1 MHTPNSFEQFARGL
15 ANPESFKQ
23 WLGPLLPKG
32 TDATALFTQ
41 PSTQWL
47 TSVQSMLKGS
57 DTLRHMQI
65 EAINSARR
73 QASELASTLAR
84 AKSPVEAGKAWQQF
98 SQENLR
104 HSLEYWTAYS
114 AIIRD
119 TEMELLS
126 QAGNGAGKIAKA
138 APARSAPAK
147 TAKRRVRAK
156 GK

>member
-1 MHTPNSFEQFARGL
+1 MGGGGQPSLRNFANISAGI
-15 ANPESFKQ
+15 
-23 WLGPLLPKG
+23 GPLLPKG

-84 AKSPVEAGKAWQQF
+84 AKSPVEAGKAAV
-98 SQENLR
+98 
-104 HSLEYWTAYS
+104 TATVS
-114 AIIRD
+114 GSVQM
-119 TEMELLS
+119 T
-126 QAGNGAGKIAKA
+126 K
-138 APARSAPAK
+138 
-147 TAKRRVRAK
+147 
-156 GK
+156 